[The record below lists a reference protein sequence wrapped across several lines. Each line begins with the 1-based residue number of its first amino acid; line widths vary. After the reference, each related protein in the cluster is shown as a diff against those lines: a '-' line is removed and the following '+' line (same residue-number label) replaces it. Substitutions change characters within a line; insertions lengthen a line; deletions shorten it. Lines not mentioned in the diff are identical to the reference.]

1 MKQGNKLHFLGGNKT
16 EMFKHFKKYSRDV
29 ERVLAKI
36 KYKEMMI
43 FNFFYLHFSF
53 GVSNVGTNFQI

>member
-1 MKQGNKLHFLGGNKT
+1 
-16 EMFKHFKKYSRDV
+16 MFKHFKKYSRDV

-36 KYKEMMI
+36 KYREMMI

-53 GVSNVGTNFQI
+53 RVSNVGTNFQI